1 MDNKNL
7 MKMFIH
13 FGQGDEQTL
22 EDKIKYESRIVFA
35 APGMIKPDN
44 WEKLTLEDRGG
55 KLKVMKEFL
64 KKFEI
69 RTERSTKKKLT

>member
-1 MDNKNL
+1 MKNKNL

-22 EDKIKYESRIVFA
+22 QDKVSYDSRIVFA

-44 WEKLTLEDRGG
+44 WEELTLEDRE
-55 KLKVMKEFL
+55 KIIEIMKEL
-64 KKFEI
+64 IK
-69 RTERSTKKKLT
+69 

>member
-22 EDKIKYESRIVFA
+22 QDKIKYESRIVFA

-44 WEKLTLEDRGG
+44 WEELTLEDRGG
-55 KLKVMKEFL
+55 N
-64 KKFEI
+64 
-69 RTERSTKKKLT
+69 

>member
-22 EDKIKYESRIVFA
+22 QDKISYDSRIVFS
-35 APGMIKPDN
+35 APGMIKPNN
-44 WEKLTLEDRGG
+44 WEELTLEDRE
-55 KLKVMKEFL
+55 KILQAN
-64 KKFEI
+64 
-69 RTERSTKKKLT
+69 ERISKIVQN

>member
-22 EDKIKYESRIVFA
+22 EDKIKYESRIVFT
-35 APGMIKPDN
+35 APVMIKPDN
-44 WEKLTLEDRGG
+44 WEELTLEDRRER
-55 KLKVMKEFL
+55 LKVMKKFL
-64 KKFEI
+64 K
-69 RTERSTKKKLT
+69 

>member
-22 EDKIKYESRIVFA
+22 EDKIKYESRIVFT

-44 WEKLTLEDRGG
+44 WEELTLEVRRER
-55 KLKVMKEFL
+55 LKVL
-64 KKFEI
+64 KKFL
-69 RTERSTKKKLT
+69 K

>member
-22 EDKIKYESRIVFA
+22 EDKIKYESRIVFKA
-35 APGMIKPDN
+35 LEMIKPDN
-44 WEKLTLEDRGG
+44 WEELTLEDRG
-55 KLKVMKEFL
+55 KRLKVMKEFL
-64 KKFEI
+64 K
-69 RTERSTKKKLT
+69 